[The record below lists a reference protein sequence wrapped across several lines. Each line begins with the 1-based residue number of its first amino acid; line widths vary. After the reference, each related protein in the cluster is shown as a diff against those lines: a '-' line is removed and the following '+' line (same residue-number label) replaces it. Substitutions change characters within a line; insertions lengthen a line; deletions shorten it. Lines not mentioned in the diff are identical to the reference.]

1 MAQDGIDLS
10 GVAGRYASALYD
22 LASQRGETDPVAAA
36 LASFQSLIDE
46 SADLRRLVKSP
57 VFSAQE
63 QVKALDA
70 VLAKAG
76 ISGVAA
82 NFIGLV
88 ATKRRLF
95 ALPGMIAAFH
105 RLHETAKGVTRAE
118 VTVANPLK
126 PDHESALRTA
136 LASATGGKT
145 VNLNVKTDPSII
157 GGVIV
162 KLGSRMV
169 DASVR
174 TKLNSLR
181 TRMKEV
187 G

>member
-1 MAQDGIDLS
+1 MAQDGLDLS
-10 GVAGRYASALYD
+10 GVAGRYASALFD
-22 LASQRGETDPVAAA
+22 LASQNGATEEVAAA
-36 LASFQSLIDE
+36 LASFQALINE

-63 QVKALDA
+63 QTSALRA
-70 VLAKAG
+70 VLARAG
-76 ISGVAA
+76 IGGAAA
-82 NFIGLV
+82 NFILLV

-95 ALPGMIAAFH
+95 VLPDMIAAYQ
-105 RLHETAKGVTRAE
+105 RLHDAAKGVVRAD
-118 VTVANPLK
+118 VTVATPLSFE
-126 PDHESALRTA
+126 HGTA
-136 LASATGGKT
+136 LNAALSNVTGGKAVT
-145 VNLNVKTDPSII
+145 LNVVTDPSII

-169 DASVR
+169 DASLK
-174 TKLNSLR
+174 TKLNSIR